1 MLILDTN
8 VISEP
13 MQPRP
18 DSRVLSWWSHQR
30 KSGELFITTI
40 TIAEILYG
48 IALLP
53 KGKRRDKLMAEAE
66 ATFAEDF
73 AGRILSFDEDA
84 ARALAEIAATRRAQG
99 RPIADFDAQIAAITR
114 LHRATLATRNT
125 TDFEGCGLSLVNPWS
140 R

>member
-84 ARALAEIAATRRAQG
+84 ARAFAEIAATRRAQG